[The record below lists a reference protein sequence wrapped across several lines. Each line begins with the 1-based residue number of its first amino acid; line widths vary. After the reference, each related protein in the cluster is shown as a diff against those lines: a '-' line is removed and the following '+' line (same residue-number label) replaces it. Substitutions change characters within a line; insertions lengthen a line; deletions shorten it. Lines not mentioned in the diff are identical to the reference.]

1 MPSKRSR
8 PKEDRKSTKLLPL
21 ILVGVGLILLG
32 VALFFILPRPVAPA
46 SADSQAAAEISAVPV
61 EVDFP
66 APDLQLTDLRGQ
78 AVSLADYRGQYVLLN
93 NWATWCP
100 PCKAEM
106 PTLQAYFDAHR
117 RQNFTII
124 AVDMAEP
131 ASLVSDYIAR
141 NSLTFNVW
149 LDPQEKVY
157 QAFRNFS
164 LPTSW
169 VIDPQGQVRL
179 TWSGAISREMLEK
192 SITPLL
198 ED

>member
-1 MPSKRSR
+1 
-8 PKEDRKSTKLLPL
+8 
-21 ILVGVGLILLG
+21 VGAGLILLG
-32 VALFFILPRPVAPA
+32 AALFFILPKPGQPAAAGSQPA
-46 SADSQAAAEISAVPV
+46 SEISAIPV
-61 EVDFP
+61 TVDFP
-66 APDLQLTDLRGQ
+66 APELQLTNLQGQ
-78 AVSLADYRGQYVLLN
+78 AVSLADYRGQFVLLN

-106 PTLQAYFDAHR
+106 PALQQFFDDHR
-117 RQNFTII
+117 QQDFTII

-131 ASLVSDYIAR
+131 AALVEQFVAQ
-141 NSLTFNVW
+141 NGLTFEVW

-169 VIDPQGQVRL
+169 LIDPQGQVRM

-192 SITPLL
+192 TITPLL
-198 ED
+198 EE

>member
-1 MPSKRSR
+1 MR
-8 PKEDRKSTKLLPL
+8 KEDEEDVVEIKPEFSFKEQCSICLATDQVNPAMLLPCL
-21 ILVGVGLILLG
+21 HSFCSACIQYWLV
-32 VALFFILPRPVAPA
+32 RNT
-46 SADSQAAAEISAVPV
+46 Q
-61 EVDFP
+61 
-66 APDLQLTDLRGQ
+66 
-78 AVSLADYRGQYVLLN
+78 
-93 NWATWCP
+93 CP
-100 PCKAEM
+100 LCKAEM

-131 ASLVSDYIAR
+131 ASLVSDYVAR